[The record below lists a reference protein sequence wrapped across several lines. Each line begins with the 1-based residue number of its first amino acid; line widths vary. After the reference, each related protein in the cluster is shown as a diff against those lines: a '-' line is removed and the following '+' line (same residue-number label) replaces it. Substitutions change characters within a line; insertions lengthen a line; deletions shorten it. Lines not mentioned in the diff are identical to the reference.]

1 MTLCQH
7 TQGGCWH
14 PVCSPPTW
22 ALEPPTMALGSS
34 RGARDQRGMSPAQST
49 QRQKPGLSLGGRW
62 EKSQFTHP
70 NNKTS
75 GFCRKARGLPASK
88 CLLRVES

>member
-34 RGARDQRGMSPAQST
+34 RGARDQRGMSPARST
-49 QRQKPGLSLGGRW
+49 QRQKPGSFPRGQVGKITVHPPKQQNFRFLQ
-62 EKSQFTHP
+62 KSP
-70 NNKTS
+70 RS
-75 GFCRKARGLPASK
+75 P
-88 CLLRVES
+88 CL